1 MPLLRNWRKKLVT
14 KSDDKKVPALRF
26 KGFTDDWEQRKLG
39 DMANILRGASPR
51 PIKDKKWFDTNS
63 RIGWIRISDVT
74 SQNGRVYT
82 LGQHLS
88 KKGQEKTRVVSSQT
102 LLLSIAASVGYPVI
116 TYVETGV
123 HDGFVIF
130 DKPKFN
136 LDFMFFK
143 LQSIQ
148 NIWNKYGQAGSQ
160 VNINSS
166 IVANTSI
173 SIPNIEEQK
182 RISILL
188 KKIEENIYLQQRKLE
203 QIKLLKK
210 AMLQKILTET
220 DNPYPKLRFFGFSN
234 TWKKYTVNSL
244 FKISRGY
251 VLSTALTE
259 ANKSAHN
266 PYPVYSSQTKNNG
279 LMGYYNKYLYENAI
293 TWTTDGANAGT
304 VNYRSGKFY
313 CTNVCGVI
321 LSDKVDANQLIA
333 EELNTVSK
341 RYVSYVGN
349 PKLMNNVMANIKI
362 IIPDQYKE
370 RQQISQLFSRQ
381 DVFKDVYQRKQN
393 VLKILKQFLLQNMFI

>member
-1 MPLLRNWRKKLVT
+1 MTESN
-14 KSDDKKVPALRF
+14 DKKVPALRF
-26 KGFTDDWEQRKLG
+26 KGFTDDWEQRKFESL
-39 DMANILRGASPR
+39 IYPEK
-51 PIKDKKWFDTNS
+51 IKNKNNLQLPAYSISNKNGFIAQTDQFGKDNTYSKTDKKTNYIVNPGAFAYNPARINVGSIGYQNLATPVLVSSLYEVFKTNS
-63 RIGWIRISDVT
+63 QINDLFLIYWFKTDKFFNQIKKYEEGGVRQYYFLDKLLFSEIIIPKDAREQQKIS
-74 SQNGRVYT
+74 
-82 LGQHLS
+82 
-88 KKGQEKTRVVSSQT
+88 K
-102 LLLSIAASVGYPVI
+102 I
-116 TYVETGV
+116 
-123 HDGFVIF
+123 
-130 DKPKFN
+130 
-136 LDFMFFK
+136 
-143 LQSIQ
+143 
-148 NIWNKYGQAGSQ
+148 
-160 VNINSS
+160 
-166 IVANTSI
+166 
-173 SIPNIEEQK
+173 
-182 RISILL
+182 L
-188 KKIEENIYLQQRKLE
+188 KKLDYLFSLQQRKLE

-210 AMLQKILTET
+210 AMLQKILAET

>member
-1 MPLLRNWRKKLVT
+1 
-14 KSDDKKVPALRF
+14 
-26 KGFTDDWEQRKLG
+26 
-39 DMANILRGASPR
+39 MANILRGASPR

-210 AMLQKILTET
+210 AMLQKILAET

-251 VLSTALTE
+251 VLSTTLTE

-381 DVFKDVYQRKQN
+381 DIFKDVYQRKQN

>member
-1 MPLLRNWRKKLVT
+1 MTESN
-14 KSDDKKVPALRF
+14 DKKVPALRF

-39 DMANILRGASPR
+39 EISNIIAGGDKNINK
-51 PIKDKKWFDTNS
+51 IKKYGK
-63 RIGWIRISDVT
+63 
-74 SQNGRVYT
+74 
-82 LGQHLS
+82 
-88 KKGQEKTRVVSSQT
+88 
-102 LLLSIAASVGYPVI
+102 YPVI
-116 TYVETGV
+116 ANSINKNGIVGYYDNEYRVKAPAVTVTGRGEIGHAVARFQNFTPIVRLLALSSKLDPIFLANSINKIRFFNESTGV
-123 HDGFVIF
+123 PQLT
-130 DKPKFN
+130 KPQ
-136 LDFMFFK
+136 LSTY
-143 LQSIQ
+143 SI
-148 NIWNKYGQAGSQ
+148 I
-160 VNINSS
+160 
-166 IVANTSI
+166 
-173 SIPNIEEQK
+173 IPSVEEQNNIGK
-182 RISILL
+182 LILL
-188 KKIEENIYLQQRKLE
+188 IEKYIHLQQRKLE

-210 AMLQKILTET
+210 AMLQKILAET

-251 VLSTALTE
+251 VLSTTLTE

-381 DVFKDVYQRKQN
+381 DIFKDVYQRKQN

>member
-1 MPLLRNWRKKLVT
+1 MTESN
-14 KSDDKKVPALRF
+14 DKKVPALRF
-26 KGFTDDWEQRKLG
+26 KGFTDDWEQRKPG
-39 DMANILRGASPR
+39 DFLVESKIIGHKGDKAKKLTVKLWGKGVQEKQDILSGSANTQYYIRKSGQLMYGKLDFLHAAFGIVPSQLNNYESTIDSPSFDVKSANSIFLLNLFLRKKFYLYYGERANGSR
-51 PIKDKKWFDTNS
+51 KAKRIHEKDFLVMPIKMPEINEQNKISNLIEIVNN
-63 RIGWIRISDVT
+63 RIT
-74 SQNGRVYT
+74 
-82 LGQHLS
+82 
-88 KKGQEKTRVVSSQT
+88 
-102 LLLSIAASVGYPVI
+102 
-116 TYVETGV
+116 
-123 HDGFVIF
+123 
-130 DKPKFN
+130 
-136 LDFMFFK
+136 
-143 LQSIQ
+143 
-148 NIWNKYGQAGSQ
+148 
-160 VNINSS
+160 
-166 IVANTSI
+166 
-173 SIPNIEEQK
+173 
-182 RISILL
+182 
-188 KKIEENIYLQQRKLE
+188 LQQRKLE

-210 AMLQKILTET
+210 AMLQKILAET

-251 VLSTALTE
+251 VLSTTLTE

-381 DVFKDVYQRKQN
+381 DIFKDVYQRKQN

>member
-26 KGFTDDWEQRKLG
+26 KGFTDDWEQRKLEKMVNFFSGLTYHPHDVRNNGCFVIRSSNIQNNQIVSADDVFVNRSIVNVPNVEQG
-39 DMANILRGASPR
+39 DIIVVVRNG
-51 PIKDKKWFDTNS
+51 S
-63 RIGWIRISDVT
+63 RKLIGKHA
-74 SQNGRVYT
+74 RV
-82 LGQHLS
+82 LS
-88 KKGQEKTRVVSSQT
+88 KMSNTVIGAFMTVLRSDDNSYINA
-102 LLLSIAASVGYPVI
+102 LLDSDQFQKEIYKNLGSTINQI
-116 TYVETGV
+116 TTGE
-123 HDGFVIF
+123 F
-130 DKPKFN
+130 KKMN
-136 LDFMFFK
+136 FMVAKESENKKIGKFFK
-143 LQSIQ
+143 LVD
-148 NIWNKYGQAGSQ
+148 NL
-160 VNINSS
+160 
-166 IVANTSI
+166 I
-173 SIPNIEEQK
+173 S
-182 RISILL
+182 
-188 KKIEENIYLQQRKLE
+188 LQQRKLE

>member
-1 MPLLRNWRKKLVT
+1 MVVRNG
-14 KSDDKKVPALRF
+14 S
-26 KGFTDDWEQRKLG
+26 RKLIG
-39 DMANILRGASPR
+39 KHVLIQHELHDTVIGAFMTGIRSSNNFFINATLDSQLFKKEIQKNLGSTINQITVKNFQNMVFGFPSK
-51 PIKDKKWFDTNS
+51 IEKDKIGKLF
-63 RIGWIRISDVT
+63 RIIDNIIS
-74 SQNGRVYT
+74 
-82 LGQHLS
+82 
-88 KKGQEKTRVVSSQT
+88 
-102 LLLSIAASVGYPVI
+102 
-116 TYVETGV
+116 
-123 HDGFVIF
+123 
-130 DKPKFN
+130 
-136 LDFMFFK
+136 
-143 LQSIQ
+143 
-148 NIWNKYGQAGSQ
+148 
-160 VNINSS
+160 
-166 IVANTSI
+166 
-173 SIPNIEEQK
+173 
-182 RISILL
+182 
-188 KKIEENIYLQQRKLE
+188 LQQRKLE

-210 AMLQKILTET
+210 AMLQKILAET

-251 VLSTALTE
+251 VLSTTLTE

-381 DVFKDVYQRKQN
+381 DIFKDVYQRKQN

>member
-1 MPLLRNWRKKLVT
+1 MGDLTQKIKSYPISHDAEINTITGTKYIHYGDIHTGKLKRITNEKILPNINDNNYIPLKSGDVIVADASEDYKGIADACVIDLMKEHYKIVSGLHTIVFRPNERL
-14 KSDDKKVPALRF
+14 KSDFLYTYFHTPIFKHYGYRVGTGLKVF
-26 KGFTDDWEQRKLG
+26 G
-39 DMANILRGASPR
+39 
-51 PIKDKKWFDTNS
+51 
-63 RIGWIRISDVT
+63 
-74 SQNGRVYT
+74 
-82 LGQHLS
+82 
-88 KKGQEKTRVVSSQT
+88 
-102 LLLSIAASVGYPVI
+102 I
-116 TYVETGV
+116 TYNNLSNME
-123 HDGFVIF
+123 I
-130 DKPKFN
+130 KLPKI
-136 LDFMFFK
+136 DE
-143 LQSIQ
+143 Q
-148 NIWNKYGQAGSQ
+148 NKVYKII
-160 VNINSS
+160 NI
-166 IVANTSI
+166 VT
-173 SIPNIEEQK
+173 NI
-182 RISILL
+182 IT
-188 KKIEENIYLQQRKLE
+188 LQQRKLE

-210 AMLQKILTET
+210 AMLQKILAET

-251 VLSTALTE
+251 VLSTTLTE

-381 DVFKDVYQRKQN
+381 DIFKDVYQRKQN

>member
-1 MPLLRNWRKKLVT
+1 MPSLRNWRKKRVT
-14 KSDDKKVPALRF
+14 ESNDKKVPALRF
-26 KGFTDDWEQRKLG
+26 KGFTDDWEQRKPG
-39 DMANILRGASPR
+39 DFLVESKIIGHKGDKAKKLTVKLWGKGVQEKQDILSGSANTQYYIRKSGQLMYGKLDFLHAAFGIVPSQLNNYESTIDSPSFDVKSANSIFLLNLFLRKKFYLYYGERANGSR
-51 PIKDKKWFDTNS
+51 KAKRIHEKDFLVMPIKMPEINEQNKISNLIEIVNN
-63 RIGWIRISDVT
+63 RIT
-74 SQNGRVYT
+74 
-82 LGQHLS
+82 
-88 KKGQEKTRVVSSQT
+88 
-102 LLLSIAASVGYPVI
+102 
-116 TYVETGV
+116 
-123 HDGFVIF
+123 
-130 DKPKFN
+130 
-136 LDFMFFK
+136 
-143 LQSIQ
+143 
-148 NIWNKYGQAGSQ
+148 
-160 VNINSS
+160 
-166 IVANTSI
+166 
-173 SIPNIEEQK
+173 
-182 RISILL
+182 
-188 KKIEENIYLQQRKLE
+188 LQQRKLE

-210 AMLQKILTET
+210 AMLQKILAET

-251 VLSTALTE
+251 VLSTTLTE

-381 DVFKDVYQRKQN
+381 DIFKDVYQRKQN

>member
-1 MPLLRNWRKKLVT
+1 MKKA
-14 KSDDKKVPALRF
+14 PALRF
-26 KGFTDDWEQRKLG
+26 KGFTNDWEQRKLG

-210 AMLQKILTET
+210 AMLQKILAET

-251 VLSTALTE
+251 VLSTTLTE

-381 DVFKDVYQRKQN
+381 DIFKDVYQRKQN